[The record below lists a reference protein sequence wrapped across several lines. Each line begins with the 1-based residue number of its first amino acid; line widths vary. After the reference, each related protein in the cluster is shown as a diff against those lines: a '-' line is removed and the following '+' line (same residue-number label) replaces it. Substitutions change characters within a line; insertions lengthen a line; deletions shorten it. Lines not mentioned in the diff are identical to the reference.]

1 MLCSIKSAL
10 LWDLQRVEREV
21 DLMETLRK
29 TDESHKKNE
38 KGSAGVIEMSFV
50 LPMAMFVVISLI
62 YLTFSMFLYVHL
74 QGIAEVAADSLE
86 KAVIFDSKGIQF
98 LPFSEP
104 PKLLPETETKIRE
117 EYSESLRNLC
127 VLPGMSV
134 NFSFDT
140 RMDGLTPLILVQME
154 CICFK
159 GELFTAS
166 VERKVYFPKD
176 FANDLELILD
186 ISEDTG
192 AVIYA
197 KEKVEEEKEAYEEF
211 F

>member
-1 MLCSIKSAL
+1 MPCSIKFAH

-21 DLMETLRK
+21 DLMETVRN
-29 TDESHKKNE
+29 TGERHKNHE

-62 YLTFSMFLYVHL
+62 YLAFSMFLYVHL
-74 QGIAEVAADSLE
+74 QGVAEVAADSLE
-86 KAVIFDSKGIQF
+86 CAVIEVSKDVDN
-98 LPFSEP
+98 LAFSKDL
-104 PKLLPETETKIRE
+104 KLLPETEKRIKE
-117 EYSESLRNLC
+117 EYRERLQNLC

-140 RMDGLTPLILVQME
+140 RIDALTPTISVRME
-154 CICFK
+154 CLCFK

-176 FANDLELILD
+176 FASGLDLILD

-192 AVIYA
+192 ALIYV
-197 KEKVEEEKEAYEEF
+197 KERVEEVKEAYVEF